1 MRRLVLGHAK
11 IFWCLPNP
19 SRKKQDHGFGIPFAF
34 CLNLSLGRRDYP
46 LRVPPM
52 NPNQFSKLRTL
63 KVSVLSSRAPAR
75 LGRRILAPTMIA
87 VGMSLTIAWVA
98 FLGYKLIST
107 VAPPL
112 LFSIIG

>member
-1 MRRLVLGHAK
+1 
-11 IFWCLPNP
+11 
-19 SRKKQDHGFGIPFAF
+19 
-34 CLNLSLGRRDYP
+34 
-46 LRVPPM
+46 M

-63 KVSVLSSRAPAR
+63 KVSVLSSRAPAQ
-75 LGRRILAPTMIA
+75 LGRRVFAPAMIA

-107 VAPPL
+107 VGSPL